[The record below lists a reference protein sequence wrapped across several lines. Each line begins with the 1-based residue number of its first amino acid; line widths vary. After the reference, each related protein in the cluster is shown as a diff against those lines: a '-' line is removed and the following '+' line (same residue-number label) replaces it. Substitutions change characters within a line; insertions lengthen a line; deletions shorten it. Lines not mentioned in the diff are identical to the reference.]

1 MADPT
6 GPMLSQGALDQ
17 QTLEAYQFGSISI
30 KSEVEEQLDA
40 DILLEEKAAEKFKD
54 EFLSEKPPAAGLES
68 IGEGGSEPFGEQS
81 PDQ

>member
-1 MADPT
+1 
-6 GPMLSQGALDQ
+6 ML
-17 QTLEAYQFGSISI
+17 
-30 KSEVEEQLDA
+30 K
-40 DILLEEKAAEKFKD
+40 EKAAEKFKE